1 MGCLKWATNP
11 GERHVFR
18 LCVASIIITA
28 IAAVVGIV
36 GFALSESS
44 LMLCYGVENCLD
56 LMSSSVVLWRFYKP
70 GKSEE
75 RIAMLNKREKRASV
89 AISFIL
95 FLLGI
100 AVVIMA
106 MIDFKVPN
114 IVLEGHVIYLLIFSG
129 VSFAVFAVLTWA
141 KLRMAKALGS
151 RSLQKDGLCSLIG
164 TVLSGSL
171 IITTLLTIENK
182 ELWWLDPLAAII
194 CGMASLV
201 FGLRSV
207 LLQTCEKGIPIYSP
221 RWWIFSQDTRGLK
234 ESQTEMTEVVN
245 GSGADV
251 EGQQQTGTN
260 PPIVYDDLD
269 STCDENMDDL
279 TLASTDDRNN

>member
-1 MGCLKWATNP
+1 
-11 GERHVFR
+11 VYR
-18 LCVASIIITA
+18 LCVASILITA
-28 IAAVVGIV
+28 IAAVIGIV

-56 LMSSSVVLWRFYKP
+56 LLSSSVVLWRFYKP

-75 RIAMLNKREKRASV
+75 RIAMLKKREKRASV

-106 MIDFKVPN
+106 MVDFKVPN
-114 IVLEGHVIYLLIFSG
+114 IVLEGHVSYLLTFSG
-129 VSFAVFAVLTWA
+129 VSFVVFGALTYI
-141 KLRMAKALGS
+141 KLRMAKALVS
-151 RSLQKDGLCSLIG
+151 RSLQKDGICSLIG
-164 TVLSGSL
+164 TLLSASL
-171 IITTLLTIENK
+171 MVTTLITMQNK
-182 ELWWLDPLAAII
+182 QLWWLDPLAAII

-234 ESQTEMTEVVN
+234 EKETEMTEVID
-245 GSGADV
+245 GSKADE
-251 EGQQQTGTN
+251 EGQQQIVNN

-279 TLASTDDRNN
+279 TLASTTDQ